1 MAFKRATRRLFKR
14 RSRRRFGFRRAR
26 ARRTRYNVDRV
37 KLRQT
42 HALTGSA
49 STPSLYSVTN
59 LPTGAA
65 GWAGISGMYQY
76 YRVTGIAIRYFPRP
90 TVAQVVTAGATPGN
104 TAQFIC
110 HDLTTADWAET
121 GNNMIRKALSF
132 SNVRMRNSLQPW
144 KVYFRMNKITTL
156 TSPNT
161 IPGGFI
167 TTDLPSQNQSIKIIS
182 GANSATTPGEI
193 VVTYY
198 ITARYRRTITTL

>member
-26 ARRTRYNVDRV
+26 ARRSRFNVDRV

-42 HALTGSA
+42 HTLTGSA
-49 STPSLYSVTN
+49 SAASLYSVTN

-76 YRVTGIAIRYFPRP
+76 YRVTGIAIRFFPRGN
-90 TVAQVVTAGATPGN
+90 VAQITGTGATPGN
-104 TAQFIC
+104 TAHYIC

-121 GNNMIRKALSF
+121 GNNIIRKALSF

-144 KVYFRMNKITTL
+144 KVYFRMNRITTL

-167 TTDLPSQNQSIKIIS
+167 TTDLPCRINQLRLLALPIVLQPLEKLSSLIILLPDI
-182 GANSATTPGEI
+182 G
-193 VVTYY
+193 VQ
-198 ITARYRRTITTL
+198 